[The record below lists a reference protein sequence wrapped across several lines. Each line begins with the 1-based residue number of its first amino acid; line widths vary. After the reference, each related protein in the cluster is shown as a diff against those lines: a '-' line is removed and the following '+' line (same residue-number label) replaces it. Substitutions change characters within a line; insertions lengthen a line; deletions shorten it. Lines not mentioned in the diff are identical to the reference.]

1 MILRQRQSH
10 LFGKRAAGR
19 EAPPQAAAELRT
31 DQTVPG
37 IPPPRPVAA
46 EQPTILGFPA
56 EVEPDDDDRSTV
68 LDTWA
73 EPPPPPP
80 VSAAELPVRLVTIPR
95 ADPLAGTALVLA
107 GAAAVAS
114 LWLPWVR
121 GVPDTGSSLVL
132 RGLRA
137 AGASTADVS
146 RSGLWQPPVI
156 VLGGGL
162 LLLLGVL
169 LFLPAR
175 THRVA
180 GVVALL
186 LASAAAA
193 GVLFQVARV
202 DWNTARF
209 DTGLWCAVAVPV
221 LGLLGALKA
230 MLTPPRVTLRP
241 RRADRR

>member
-10 LFGKRAAGR
+10 LFGKRTIGSESPPLAVS
-19 EAPPQAAAELRT
+19 EARP

-37 IPPPRPVAA
+37 MSLPRLVAA
-46 EQPTILGFPA
+46 EEPTLFGLPA
-56 EVEPDDDDRSTV
+56 EIESADDDGSTV
-68 LDTWA
+68 LVTPA
-73 EPPPPPP
+73 EPPPAAAA
-80 VSAAELPVRLVTIPR
+80 SAPESPVRLVTLPR
-95 ADPLAGTALVLA
+95 ADPLAGIALVLA
-107 GAAAVAS
+107 GTAAAVS

-121 GVPDTGSSLVL
+121 GVTDTGLSLLL

-137 AGASTADVS
+137 AGSSATEVG
-146 RSGLWQPPVI
+146 RSGLWQPVAI
-156 VLGGGL
+156 MLGGGL

-186 LASAAAA
+186 LASWAAA
-193 GVLFQVARV
+193 GVLFQVAHV
-202 DWNTARF
+202 HWNSVRF
-209 DTGLWCAVAVPV
+209 DSGMWFAVAVPV

-230 MLTPPRVTLRP
+230 MLTTPRVTLRP
-241 RRADRR
+241 RRPDRR

>member
-10 LFGKRAAGR
+10 LFGKRTAGR
-19 EAPPQAAAELRT
+19 EPPPRGALEVLT

-56 EVEPDDDDRSTV
+56 EVESADDDRSSV
-68 LDTWA
+68 LDTWG

-80 VSAAELPVRLVTIPR
+80 VSAAELPVRLVTLPR
-95 ADPLAGTALVLA
+95 ADPLAGIALVLA
-107 GAAAVAS
+107 GAAAAAS

-121 GVPDTGSSLVL
+121 GVPDTGSSLVF

-137 AGASTADVS
+137 AGASTGDVS

-180 GVVALL
+180 GVAALL

-193 GVLFQVARV
+193 GVLFQVSRL
-202 DWNTARF
+202 DWDTARF
-209 DTGLWCAVAVPV
+209 DAGMWCAVAVPA
-221 LGLLGALKA
+221 LALLGALKA
-230 MLTPPRVTLRP
+230 MLTPPSITLRH

>member
-1 MILRQRQSH
+1 MIQRQRQSR
-10 LFGKRAAGR
+10 LFGKRTAGTQSPSLAASDVR
-19 EAPPQAAAELRT
+19 P

-37 IPPPRPVAA
+37 IPPPLLVAA
-46 EQPTILGFPA
+46 DEPTILGFPA
-56 EVEPDDDDRSTV
+56 DPDHEDAVLREPVVE
-68 LDTWA
+68 
-73 EPPPPPP
+73 EPTRVTDGGVQPP
-80 VSAAELPVRLVTIPR
+80 VQLVTVPR
-95 ADPLAGTALVLA
+95 ADPLAGVALVLA
-107 GAAAVAS
+107 GAAAIVS

-121 GVPDTGSSLVL
+121 GATDTGLSMVL

-137 AGASTADVS
+137 AGSLTADVG
-146 RSGLWQPPVI
+146 RNGLWQPPMIVI
-156 VLGGGL
+156 GGVL

-193 GVLFQVARV
+193 GVLFQVAHV
-202 DWNTARF
+202 GWNTVRF
-209 DTGLWCAVAVPV
+209 GSGMWFAVAVPV

-230 MLTPPRVTLRP
+230 MLTTPRVTLRR
-241 RRADRR
+241 RRAADR